1 MSLTQTSLEWENNAL
16 KKFEN
21 MIRRIPLFHREIA
34 HQVVEK
40 KAEQNAAARNSNVV
54 EESDI
59 VKAFLSEVPFAFHSL
74 MIRLMDEVGFDYRK
88 YENQ

>member
-1 MSLTQTSLEWENNAL
+1 MSVTQTRLEWESNAL
-16 KKFEN
+16 QKFDN

-40 KAEQNAAARNSNVV
+40 KAEQNAVMRNSNVV
-54 EESDI
+54 EELDI

-74 MIRLMDEVGFDYRK
+74 MIRLMDEVGFNYRE
-88 YENQ
+88 YEDK